1 MKEIALHI
9 LDLIQ
14 NSTRANASII
24 EITIEESKK
33 RNIYSCTITD
43 NGLGIPPDI
52 LSNILD
58 PYTTTRTTRNIGL
71 GLSLIQMNTINAGGN
86 LTIESKIN
94 QGTRLHFWFE
104 HNHWNRPPLGDI
116 EGVITLLSTQNINI
130 QYIYKHTTDNG
141 DYIFDSKAVI
151 EILDGM
157 PLNSYLVFS
166 QLKTLIRENINAINA
181 EE

>member
-43 NGLGIPPDI
+43 NGTGMPHDL
-52 LSNILD
+52 LSNVLD
-58 PYTTTRTTRNIGL
+58 PYTTTRTSRNIGL
-71 GLSLIQMNTINAGGN
+71 GLPLIQMNTINAGGN

-104 HNHWNRPPLGDI
+104 HKHWNRPPLGDI
-116 EGVITLLSTQNINI
+116 EGVIALLTTQNKNI

-141 DYIFDSKAVI
+141 DYTFDSKAVI

-157 PLNSYLVFS
+157 PLNSHFVFS
-166 QLKTLIRENINAINA
+166 QLKALIRENLNSINT